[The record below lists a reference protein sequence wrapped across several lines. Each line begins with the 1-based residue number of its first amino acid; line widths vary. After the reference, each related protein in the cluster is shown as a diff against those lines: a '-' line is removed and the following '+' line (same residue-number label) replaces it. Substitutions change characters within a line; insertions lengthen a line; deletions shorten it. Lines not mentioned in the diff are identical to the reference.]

1 MGIVYNGQCPLEQKI
16 DLQGRD
22 SAELAADLHRYTE
35 YQADRQRVISIVSSS
50 ISIFAGLV
58 GIYFFLAISDRK
70 RIFRH
75 HLIIFLIL
83 YDWMKAIC
91 LLLYPVRVLVTSKAY
106 YDVGFCRVVGFFTAF
121 SIEGSDLAII
131 SFAIHLALLVYRPND
146 RIKRGINYEGGLYR
160 YRYIVYP
167 VEILL
172 PIVLASLAFIDNLG
186 YTPLTNW
193 CYIPSRPI
201 WYRLV
206 LSWIPRY
213 IIMVSIIIIYICI
226 YQHVTKQYSSVGRIV
241 GDNIIES
248 TMKQKLRKFMGFLMF
263 FKFSLTDDEIHN
275 TNNRLQRG
283 NINNETVQQFKTRR
297 IQTQKQMRA
306 IFIYP
311 ISYIFLWVFPTIVHG
326 MDFRYGLSIR
336 PYVWLNGI
344 AAFMQPFN
352 CTVDTLVF
360 LIREKPW
367 RITSLKVDSS
377 LTENYKYPWWRRL
390 LSFLPLFRLP
400 GSLESRRLNYLDS
413 KNEISTSE
421 NANSHEISSIPSDTN
436 NTGNIGNVFRRNY
449 PPAIIGNIMSSRS
462 TDSGIATLQGGRTGN
477 NEIITNNED
486 QVKQPNIL
494 RISNSSQPLHVATD
508 EVGLEDFLKAGPREE
523 IGP

>member
-1 MGIVYNGQCPLEQKI
+1 MEIVYNVQCPLEQKI
-16 DLQGRD
+16 DLLGRD
-22 SAELAADLHRYTE
+22 SVGLAADLDRYTE

-83 YDWMKAIC
+83 YDWIKAIC
-91 LLLYPVRVLVTSKAY
+91 LLLYPVRVLVSSKAY

-131 SFAIHLALLVYRPND
+131 SFAIHLALLIYRPND
-146 RIKRGINYEGGLYR
+146 KIKRGINYEGGLYR

-172 PIVLASLAFIDNLG
+172 PIVLASLAFINDLG

-226 YQHVTKQYSSVGRIV
+226 YQHVTKQYSKVGIIV
-241 GDNIIES
+241 GDNSNETTI
-248 TMKQKLRKFMGFLMF
+248 KQKLRKFMGFLMF
-263 FKFSLTDDEIHN
+263 FNFSLTDDEIHN
-275 TNNRLQRG
+275 TTNGLQRG
-283 NINNETVQQFKTRR
+283 NINTETVQQFKTRR
-297 IQTQKQMRA
+297 IQTQRQMRA

-311 ISYIFLWVFPTIVHG
+311 ISYIFLWIFPAIVHG

-367 RITSLKVDSS
+367 RITTHKVDTS

-400 GSLESRRLNYLDS
+400 ESLETRGVNYLDS
-413 KNEISTSE
+413 KNEIGTSE
-421 NANSHEISSIPSDTN
+421 NANSHEISCIPSDTN
-436 NTGNIGNVFRRNY
+436 NTDNIRHIFRRNY
-449 PPAIIGNIMSSRS
+449 TPAIIGNIMSPRS
-462 TDSGIATLQGGRTGN
+462 TDSGSATLQGGRAEN

-486 QVKQPNIL
+486 QLKQAHIL
-494 RISNSSQPLHVATD
+494 YISNSSQPLPVATD
-508 EVGLEDFLKAGPREE
+508 EVGYEELLKAGPGED
-523 IGP
+523 P